1 MRYGEV
7 VEMEIPSAPEY
18 VGIVRH
24 AVEGIARR
32 MAFEPGDIDDLKLA
46 VGEACTN
53 AVRHGCPNGRD
64 HNVEIR
70 CVVLAEGLQIEIT
83 NSILD
88 CEHPRVP
95 IKPDL
100 QKEGGL
106 GLYLIRQ
113 LVDEVDLLWDTD
125 TATVRM
131 LKRKPALEPVTE

>member
-1 MRYGEV
+1 LRYGEV